1 MAKLVN
7 TMTESNAPKLS
18 TLTLK
23 EGRETDPG
31 KETGQALLE
40 AHYPGMRPKKG
51 TRYDRNKSVFTNLL
65 EEKYKWISVD
75 RLTTV
80 FQALKPKNHQVQT
93 P

>member
-31 KETGQALLE
+31 KETGQVLLE
-40 AHYPGMRPKKG
+40 AHYPGMKPKK
-51 TRYDRNKSVFTNLL
+51 RNKV
-65 EEKYKWISVD
+65 
-75 RLTTV
+75 
-80 FQALKPKNHQVQT
+80 
-93 P
+93 